1 MSPAAEAHATLSAL
15 EASLCSEMR
24 AQGISHEHR
33 SLHFRVRLPSGDVVQ
48 YDPAV
53 VARRGPILFL
63 VELVEGTGADP
74 RHLELR
80 TAFLEQHSPEIV
92 LVVAAPR
99 GSVAS
104 LPPSSYDEVFPLED
118 LGAVVRRIK
127 EQDPRGM
134 VRPFPKPRG

>member
-1 MSPAAEAHATLSAL
+1 MGPAPDSHATRSAL
-15 EASLCSEMR
+15 EAALCSEMR
-24 AQGISHEHR
+24 TQGISHEHR
-33 SLHFRVRLPSGDVVQ
+33 SLHFRVRLPSGDVVR

-63 VELVEGTGADP
+63 IEPLEDPGAEP
-74 RHLELR
+74 RQLELR

-92 LVVAAPR
+92 LVVIVPRESAA
-99 GSVAS
+99 A
-104 LPPSSYDEVFPLED
+104 LPPSSYDEVFESED

-127 EQDPRGM
+127 DQDPRGM